1 MTAKLG
7 DTPTALKRET
17 RLPAAPASV
26 RAARSIVCQAATEA
40 GLGDD
45 CTRDLMLA
53 TSEAV
58 ANAIQHGIS
67 WPNQSIL
74 LTTTPCGQGLCI
86 EVSNRGTCDRALEP
100 ATLEATSGR
109 GIQIITAV
117 VDRLEVQNDNGRTVV
132 RFEKTQ
138 PPLRSAATAAASA
151 RAPAAASPAPAPG
164 RRGSRASPR

>member
-1 MTAKLG
+1 MTAKIG

-26 RAARSIVCQAATEA
+26 RAARSIVCEAAAEA
-40 GLGDD
+40 GLGED

-58 ANAIQHGIS
+58 ANAVQHGTP
-67 WPNQSIL
+67 WPDQSIL
-74 LTTTPCGQGLCI
+74 LTTTPCGRGLCI
-86 EVSNRGTCDRALEP
+86 EVINRGACDRPLEP
-100 ATLEATSGR
+100 APLEATSGR
-109 GIQIITAV
+109 GIQIIAAV
-117 VDRLEVQNDNGRTVV
+117 VDRLEMQNDSGHTVV
-132 RFEKTQ
+132 RFEKHK
-138 PPLRSAATAAASA
+138 PRLRSAASADGSA